1 MPLSLLRH
9 PAALLGLLAAGVTA
23 AAAYPFA
30 ARDRRV
36 VDAVEVGGG
45 RSEDTHGYAAHDDT
59 SGTAH
64 GKSFRQ
70 ARGWIRYALA
80 TFDDTDVT
88 IACTFLGSAS
98 GNYDLVVEDS
108 LIAATRFDATSGEPT
123 AGTPTVVEIRV
134 PFAVTK
140 GKTSIAVMLRARGGP
155 TPRLH
160 ELRTIQDHNEVAP
173 LAVVQPHVSSLF
185 FPPGAVR

>member
-1 MPLSLLRH
+1 MATPAPLLRRTVTL
-9 PAALLGLLAAGVTA
+9 AALLTAFATA
-23 AAAYPFA
+23 AWANPFA

-36 VDAVEVGGG
+36 VDRVEAG
-45 RSEDTHGYAAHDDT
+45 RADSEELHGYAGHDDT
-59 SGTAH
+59 VGTAD
-64 GKSFRQ
+64 GRAFRQ
-70 ARGWIRYALA
+70 AQGWIRYALT

-108 LIAATRFDATSGEPT
+108 LIASRRFDAA
-123 AGTPTVVEIRV
+123 AGAPTVVEILV

-155 TPRLH
+155 TPQLH

-173 LAVVQPHVSSLF
+173 LAVVQRNVNPLF
-185 FPPGAVR
+185 SPPGVVR

>member
-1 MPLSLLRH
+1 MPASRLGRVTH
-9 PAALLGLLAAGVTA
+9 FRTAALLGLLATGTSA
-23 AAAYPFA
+23 AAALPSM

-36 VDAVEVGGG
+36 VDVVEVGQVH
-45 RSEDTHGYAAHDDT
+45 SEVGHGYAAHDDT
-59 SGTAH
+59 SGIDGGT
-64 GKSFRQ
+64 SFRQ
-70 ARGWIRYALA
+70 ARGWIRYALT

-88 IACTFLGSAS
+88 IACTFLGTAS

-108 LIAATRFDATSGEPT
+108 LIASKRFDATTGV
-123 AGTPTVVEIRV
+123 PTVVEIVV

-140 GKTSIAVMLRARGGP
+140 GKTNIAVLLRARGGS

-173 LAVVQPHVSSLF
+173 LAVVQQPL
-185 FPPGAVR
+185 PPMFSPFGVVR

>member
-1 MPLSLLRH
+1 MLPPLLCRV
-9 PAALLGLLAAGVTA
+9 ARVRTVALLGLLTAGTTA
-23 AAAYPFA
+23 AAPHPFT

-36 VDAVEVGGG
+36 VDVVEAGQAH
-45 RSEDTHGYAAHDDT
+45 SEGEHGYAAYDDT

-64 GKSFRQ
+64 GQSFRQ
-70 ARGWIRYALA
+70 ARGWIRYALT
-80 TFDDTDVT
+80 TFDDTEVT
-88 IACTFLGSAS
+88 IACTFLGTAS

-108 LIAATRFDATSGEPT
+108 LIASKRVDATTG
-123 AGTPTVVEIRV
+123 APTVVEILV

-140 GKTSIAVMLRARGGP
+140 GKASIAVMLRARGGL

-173 LAVVQPHVSSLF
+173 PADVQRHLTPMFS
-185 FPPGAVR
+185 PPGVVR

>member
-1 MPLSLLRH
+1 MPTSLLGRVTH
-9 PAALLGLLAAGVTA
+9 FRTAVLLGLLVAGTTTA
-23 AAAYPFA
+23 AAHPFIA
-30 ARDRRV
+30 GDRRV
-36 VDAVEVGGG
+36 VDVVEVGQAL
-45 RSEDTHGYAAHDDT
+45 SDNEHGYTAHDAT
-59 SGTAH
+59 TGTDN
-64 GKSFRQ
+64 GQSFRQ
-70 ARGWIRYALA
+70 ARGWIRYALT

-108 LIAATRFDATSGEPT
+108 VIASKHFDATSG
-123 AGTPTVVEIRV
+123 APTVVEIVV

-173 LAVVQPHVSSLF
+173 VAVVQQPLPPQFS
-185 FPPGAVR
+185 PPGVVR

>member
-1 MPLSLLRH
+1 MTTTAPLLRRTVAL
-9 PAALLGLLAAGVTA
+9 AALLTA
-23 AAAYPFA
+23 CATVARANPFA

-36 VDAVEVGGG
+36 VDRVEAG
-45 RSEDTHGYAAHDDT
+45 RADSEALHGYAGHDDT
-59 SGTAH
+59 TGTAE
-64 GKSFRQ
+64 GQSFRQ
-70 ARGWIRYALA
+70 AQGWIRYALT

-108 LIAATRFDATSGEPT
+108 LIASRRFDA
-123 AGTPTVVEIRV
+123 GTGAPTVVEILV

-155 TPRLH
+155 TPQLH

-173 LAVVQPHVSSLF
+173 LAVVHQTVDPL
-185 FPPGAVR
+185 FPPPGVVR